1 MGSIYCVENK
11 STGLKYIGG
20 TKTGVQDRWRHH
32 IRDAKIEK
40 NKNLNCSLFHQ
51 AINTYGEDNFI
62 VSKLKDCLIEE
73 IDTFEQQYIA
83 ENNTIHPNG
92 YNMSIGGKNTK
103 FGEKARENMSS
114 GQIGKR
120 YTHTV
125 ERKNAADKDLPRYIS
140 AIRENGRLK
149 GYQIK
154 KFPMGIDDT
163 KYVYKT
169 FKRINNPASGLEEA
183 KVYLEGL
190 TAEYARLLE
199 IKNQE
204 KGMVASSSNMIIPS
218 LPKYVYSIIDN
229 GEIKGYYVK
238 DMKDYGNNLIPR
250 KDFDNLTAAVNY
262 INEIEEANLNQKLVM
277 TTLNPSIPSE
287 TEALPANIY
296 KSTYKGIHNGYR
308 VKLLT
313 GYNNE
318 GGKKKP
324 IYAEKNFT
332 GPKKTMPEKLQLAI
346 EYIESINL
354 N

>member
-20 TKTGVQDRWRHH
+20 TKDGVKARWRHH
-32 IRDAKIEK
+32 VRDAKLEK
-40 NKNLNCSLFHQ
+40 ENGKNCSLFHQ
-51 AINTYGEDNFI
+51 AINTYGKDDFI
-62 VSKLKDCLIEE
+62 VVKLKDCLIEE

-83 ENNTIHPNG
+83 ENNTIYPNG
-92 YNMSIGGKNTK
+92 YNMSTGGKNTI
-103 FGEKARENMSS
+103 FSETARENMSL

-120 YTHTV
+120 YTHKV
-125 ERKNAADKDLPRYIS
+125 ERKNEADKDLPRYIS

-154 KFPMGIDDT
+154 KFPMGIDET

-169 FKRINNPASGLEEA
+169 FKRINNPASGLDEA
-183 KVYLEGL
+183 KVYLEKL
-190 TAEYARLLE
+190 KAEYARLLE
-199 IKNQE
+199 VKKQE
-204 KGMVASSSNMIIPS
+204 KGMVASSSNMIIPG

-250 KDFDNLTAAVNY
+250 KDFDNLAAAVNY
-262 INEIEEANLNQKLVM
+262 IKEIEEANLNKKLVM
-277 TTLNPSIPSE
+277 TTLNPDIPSE
-287 TEALPANIY
+287 TENLPPNIY

-313 GYNNE
+313 GYNE
-318 GGKKKP
+318 EKGKKKP

-346 EYIESINL
+346 ESINL